1 MFEPKENKA
10 LEPDLTPDP
19 SPKGEGGR
27 GVRKVKVKI
36 RQNREIAGV
45 GKAGDVVEM
54 TEADARQY
62 EREGYVTI
70 LKK

>member
-10 LEPDLTPDP
+10 LDPTP
-19 SPKGEGGR
+19 SPSPIASQSER
-27 GVRKVKVKI
+27 GASRKVKVKI